1 MQNSYVSNAAATRTS
16 GSNYG
21 WRKNRGMKQPFF
33 LLYTFVWSRLK
44 DTAVD
49 YVMPGTHVGEKKSS
63 FQTRLLLVPLKQIKW
78 ESADVA
84 EIYRCGGSLL

>member
-1 MQNSYVSNAAATRTS
+1 
-16 GSNYG
+16 
-21 WRKNRGMKQPFF
+21 MKQPFF
-33 LLYTFVWSRLK
+33 LLYTFVWGCLK

-49 YVMPGTHVGEKKSS
+49 YFMPGEKKSS

-84 EIYRCGGSLL
+84 EIYRYGGSLL